1 MKPLF
6 AMLED
11 KSADLIQMGQHY
23 RNLIGFLEDA
33 AREPEMLLDPDGGS
47 SFPEKY
53 LRRDAWWDAVLE
65 PNEEYDAHTI
75 TSLGVMLPALVMF
88 FRKHFKDFLPG
99 GSMENL
105 TAENTNVAGL
115 PKHNKFCETVFGYFD
130 RQLRTTPALS
140 TLTIEAQTMFV
151 FNKTGEWLAAKDDK
165 ERSAIIA
172 QSRKDAGSIK
182 AIYKVRYP

>member
-1 MKPLF
+1 
-6 AMLED
+6 
-11 KSADLIQMGQHY
+11 
-23 RNLIGFLEDA
+23 
-33 AREPEMLLDPDGGS
+33 
-47 SFPEKY
+47 
-53 LRRDAWWDAVLE
+53 
-65 PNEEYDAHTI
+65 
-75 TSLGVMLPALVMF
+75 MLPALVMF

-105 TAENTNVAGL
+105 VAENVSVAGL

-130 RQLRTTPALS
+130 QLLRTTPALS

-182 AIYKVRYP
+182 AIYKVSYSGVSIFKTLIPESITLGYHWVTHLNASTVFCFSNFGHPPFLPKARFCP